1 MNFDSTV
8 NLVNNSAL
16 WPNLSHKS
24 ITYWTHNSYFSR
36 SIYLWTEHWAW
47 IETCHFCNL
56 FSSLC
61 NMCALC
67 SAETREQC
75 TLQNSK
81 VSRIYHNGCLIH
93 LFNLRQW
100 VLFQQNFHFAQSAV
114 FLFISS
120 YLIIS
125 KLKNITFFWKI
136 RLEKKEKDNGKAC
149 KSHGKIEGLA

>member
-8 NLVNNSAL
+8 NLADNSAL
-16 WPNLSHKS
+16 WPNLFPKS
-24 ITYWTHNSYFSR
+24 NTYSTHNSYFSR
-36 SIYLWTEHWAW
+36 SIYLWTEHLAW

-93 LFNLRQW
+93 LFNLRHW
-100 VLFQQNFHFAQSAV
+100 VLFQQKFPFCSICC
-114 FLFISS
+114 LFFSCYFWKNCCCPRISS
-120 YLIIS
+120 IPIQTILM
-125 KLKNITFFWKI
+125 
-136 RLEKKEKDNGKAC
+136 
-149 KSHGKIEGLA
+149 